1 MHAYIVYGTVRSPRQ
16 YWVCA
21 GGANDARSASF
32 LGGCFWGKFWR
43 YLDLFRPIVL
53 QLALLV
59 LFGTLLA
66 LPGPKGSKRA
76 EMVQPQGGTS
86 PSGTTAT
93 PGASHSVASPL
104 PVSPCW
110 HPHNRQGT
118 PRGDT
123 HGAIPKA
130 QSAAGTPP
138 TAAPTEKRIYIFM
151 LRSITACA
159 TCARMSVLGV
169 TVVGPL
175 HRVKPSTSRVT
186 FCSRVTW

>member
-16 YWVCA
+16 HWVYA

-32 LGGCFWGKFWR
+32 LDGRFLGKIR
-43 YLDLFRPIVL
+43 YYLDLFRLIVLQAL

-59 LFGTLLA
+59 LFGTILA

-104 PVSPCW
+104 PVSPYR

-130 QSAAGTPP
+130 QSLAGTPP
-138 TAAPTEKRIYIFM
+138 ANDYYGKKNIY
-151 LRSITACA
+151 LC
-159 TCARMSVLGV
+159 V
-169 TVVGPL
+169 
-175 HRVKPSTSRVT
+175 
-186 FCSRVTW
+186 